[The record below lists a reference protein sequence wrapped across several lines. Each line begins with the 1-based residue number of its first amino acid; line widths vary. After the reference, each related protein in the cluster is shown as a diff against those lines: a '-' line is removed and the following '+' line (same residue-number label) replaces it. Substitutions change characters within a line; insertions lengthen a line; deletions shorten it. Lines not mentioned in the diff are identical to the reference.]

1 MKKFKLNYK
10 LSLGEKFFLSI
21 FFISFFYF
29 IEKTDFI
36 KDALYLYK
44 TNEAKRIENLYGYCS
59 GESIG
64 YLKFA
69 KQKIKFESNPTIV
82 NFKHTP
88 PNQWAIYNSN
98 LGNSKNNYIILLNYP
113 GKEINLEIKRNYKDL
128 FEITDIYFFSTI
140 AEKIKFLSLD
150 NKNINNLK
158 IEFYKLDKHNN
169 LTRIKDL
176 QLTKYSY
183 ENKFSVNEFLSEFD
197 IIESRLF
204 IKLNKSDLSKLDI
217 IFQNKYLLDQYE
229 ILDKH
234 KNCYVLKN
242 D

>member
-1 MKKFKLNYK
+1 M
-10 LSLGEKFFLSI
+10 
-21 FFISFFYF
+21 
-29 IEKTDFI
+29 
-36 KDALYLYK
+36 
-44 TNEAKRIENLYGYCS
+44 
-59 GESIG
+59 
-64 YLKFA
+64 
-69 KQKIKFESNPTIV
+69 
-82 NFKHTP
+82 
-88 PNQWAIYNSN
+88 
-98 LGNSKNNYIILLNYP
+98 
-113 GKEINLEIKRNYKDL
+113 
-128 FEITDIYFFSTI
+128 
-140 AEKIKFLSLD
+140 
-150 NKNINNLK
+150 
-158 IEFYKLDKHNN
+158 
-169 LTRIKDL
+169 TRIKDL